1 MGWQIPEAK
10 CISSLD
16 CFEHFKPW
24 WSKHSYLELDI
35 KMEPARGIL
44 VYRLY
49 LLELDIKTEPTRGIL
64 VYRLYLLP
72 VPPALKTSRRAS
84 SSELGLRLVA
94 SIGHGPIESSL

>member
-35 KMEPARGIL
+35 KTEPTRGIL

-49 LLELDIKTEPTRGIL
+49 LLELDI
-64 VYRLYLLP
+64 
-72 VPPALKTSRRAS
+72 
-84 SSELGLRLVA
+84 
-94 SIGHGPIESSL
+94 

>member
-35 KMEPARGIL
+35 K
-44 VYRLY
+44 
-49 LLELDIKTEPTRGIL
+49 TEPTRGIL
-64 VYRLYLLP
+64 VYRLYLL
-72 VPPALKTSRRAS
+72 VHRSRSFLRPSFLFPLS
-84 SSELGLRLVA
+84 SFFVGSRD
-94 SIGHGPIESSL
+94 

>member
-35 KMEPARGIL
+35 K
-44 VYRLY
+44 
-49 LLELDIKTEPTRGIL
+49 TEPTRGIL

-72 VPPALKTSRRAS
+72 VPPAPKTSRRAS